1 MWDTVVGGLL
11 VIAGGLVALGGN
23 YWIEMRRWKRE
34 DKYRDYAER
43 HQVYVDFIA
52 DWFSYEDRVNLPQAN
67 PEEVNEAWTQ
77 LLRSFN
83 ALSLLA
89 PDEVRAAAVS
99 VREGKSGGPGR
110 FWKAAR
116 KDLGKLP
123 PS

>member
-23 YWIEMRRWKRE
+23 YWLETRGWKRE

-43 HQVYVDFIA
+43 RQVYADFVSS
-52 DWFSYEDRVNLPQAN
+52 WFSYTDVLHLPGAD
-67 PEEVNEAWTQ
+67 PKEVVDAQ
-77 LLRSFN
+77 SHLLRSFN
-83 ALSLLA
+83 TLSLIA
-89 PDEVRAAAVS
+89 PDEVRAAAAGVKDGEAD
-99 VREGKSGGPGR
+99 VPGR

-123 PS
+123 SP